1 MTFGGRA
8 PLRHPVRVIA
18 IRRSQRGDDT
28 LLGHL
33 DAVTWTDDVSPA
45 PAPPAGT
52 AFFNE
57 RTRPDDVLVAEVD
70 GVIAGYG
77 KLGRSITLPSHQ
89 HVLELNGLSV
99 DPNRRRLG
107 VGRQLIEAA
116 VEEARNRGARKL
128 SLRVLGGNNSARR
141 LYEACGF
148 VVEGILRDEFLLE
161 GRYVDDVFMARHLVN
176 AEPVPTTLNAE
187 PVPNT

>member
-1 MTFGGRA
+1 
-8 PLRHPVRVIA
+8 V
-18 IRRSQRGDDT
+18 DDT
-28 LLGHL
+28 TLGRL

-52 AFFNE
+52 PFFNE

-70 GVIAGYG
+70 GVVAGYA

-128 SLRVLGGNNSARR
+128 SLRVLGGNTGARR

-148 VVEGILRDEFLLE
+148 VVEGILRDEFLLQ
-161 GRYVDDVFMARHLVN
+161 GRYVDDVLMARQL
-176 AEPVPTTLNAE
+176 ESGQ
-187 PVPNT
+187 